1 MLLLHGIPG
10 AEKCQE
16 CGKRFVNDRLISLMK
31 EFVTDYVEMFDAPY
45 RERITCSADWEKP
58 LEEIIDLERLSHDEA
73 FFNDWMELNAMTPS
87 TIGPKRALHDFFSL
101 YQLLRAKKEYKPDLT
116 MEYILYRIIQ
126 LEMDICTDEP
136 ELHEQVKK
144 IPEPARSQMMEE
156 LLVEAE
162 ELKEG
167 DPETW
172 EESIPEIADQ
182 LMAYYEDLDKY
193 VLTCFEDG
201 DFFFLDEMDEEE
213 MEGSGFADDF
223 GVNIK
228 GDEATVKIEGN
239 GQNFEFGVPAWE
251 LEE

>member
-101 YQLLRAKKEYKPDLT
+101 YQLLRAKMEYKPDLT

-126 LEMDICTDEP
+126 LEMDIC
-136 ELHEQVKK
+136 
-144 IPEPARSQMMEE
+144 R
-156 LLVEAE
+156 
-162 ELKEG
+162 
-167 DPETW
+167 
-172 EESIPEIADQ
+172 
-182 LMAYYEDLDKY
+182 
-193 VLTCFEDG
+193 
-201 DFFFLDEMDEEE
+201 
-213 MEGSGFADDF
+213 
-223 GVNIK
+223 
-228 GDEATVKIEGN
+228 
-239 GQNFEFGVPAWE
+239 
-251 LEE
+251 

>member
-1 MLLLHGIPG
+1 MLLLHGTPG

-16 CGKRFVNDRLISLMK
+16 YGKRFVNDRLIELMK
-31 EFVTDYVEMFDAPY
+31 NTVTDYVEMCDAPY
-45 RERITCSADWEKP
+45 RERITCSEDWEKA

-73 FFNDWMELNAMTPS
+73 FFNDWMDMYAMTPN
-87 TIGPKRALHDFFSL
+87 TVGPQRALHDFFSL
-101 YQLLRAKKEYKPDLT
+101 YRLLKAKKEYKPDLT
-116 MEYILYRIIQ
+116 MEYILYRVIK
-126 LEMDICTDEP
+126 LELDICKDEP
-136 ELHEQVKK
+136 ELHDRVKK

-156 LLVEAE
+156 LLVEAA

-193 VLTCFEDG
+193 VLTCFEDE
-201 DFFFLDEMDEEE
+201 DFLFLDDMDEDE

-228 GDEATVKIEGN
+228 GDEATVKIEGD